1 MTNLRPGALNDNGL
15 TDEEHELQ
23 RLMVNPQVIKMARQ
37 RLVEALVSQFEKD
50 IETLIYNYPD
60 ILHEK
65 VEQIAREILAGEE
78 RIADE
83 SGTD

>member
-1 MTNLRPGALNDNGL
+1 MSNLPPGTIHDNGL

-23 RLMVNPQVIKMARQ
+23 RLMVNPQVIKMARR
-37 RLVEALVSQFEKD
+37 RLVAALVSQFEKD
-50 IETLIYNYPD
+50 IEMLIYNYPD

-78 RIADE
+78 RIADD
-83 SGTD
+83 SGSD

>member
-1 MTNLRPGALNDNGL
+1 MKNLPPGTIHDNGL

-23 RLMVNPQVIKMARQ
+23 RLMVNPQVIKMARR
-37 RLVEALVSQFEKD
+37 RLVAALVSQFEKD
-50 IETLIYNYPD
+50 IEMLIYNYPD

-65 VEQIAREILAGEE
+65 AEQIAREILAGEE
-78 RIADE
+78 RIADD

>member
-1 MTNLRPGALNDNGL
+1 MKNLPPGTIHDNGL
-15 TDEEHELQ
+15 TDEEHELE
-23 RLMVNPQVIKMARQ
+23 RLMVNPQVIKIARR

-50 IETLIYNYPD
+50 VEMLIYNYPD

-65 VEQIAREILAGEE
+65 AEQIAREILAGKE
-78 RIADE
+78 RIADD

>member
-37 RLVEALVSQFEKD
+37 RLMEALVSQFEKD
-50 IETLIYNYPD
+50 IETLIYNYSD
-60 ILHEK
+60 ILHET

-78 RIADE
+78 RVADE
-83 SGTD
+83 

>member
-1 MTNLRPGALNDNGL
+1 MKNLPPGTIHNNGL
-15 TDEEHELQ
+15 TDEEHELE
-23 RLMVNPQVIKMARQ
+23 RLLVNPQVIKIARR

-50 IETLIYNYPD
+50 IEMLIYNYPD

-78 RIADE
+78 RIADD

>member
-1 MTNLRPGALNDNGL
+1 MKNLPPGTIHNNGL
-15 TDEEHELQ
+15 TDEEHELE
-23 RLMVNPQVIKMARQ
+23 RLMVNPQVIRMAQ
-37 RLVEALVSQFEKD
+37 NRLVERLVNQFEKD

-78 RIADE
+78 RIADDSE
-83 SGTD
+83 TD